1 MVWKKQGCPGRSWYH
16 ALWPAWM
23 RWVGPAPGGRGQ
35 DIVGGVCISGWELAS
50 LDEAY
55 QTLQDL
61 LCAVKLP
68 GAREQHVLFIL

>member
-1 MVWKKQGCPGRSWYH
+1 MEETGVSWEELVPC
-16 ALWPAWM
+16 AMACLDK
-23 RWVGPAPGGRGQ
+23 VGGAGTRGWGQ
-35 DIVGGVCISGWELAS
+35 DIVGGVCISGWELTS